1 MMLHNKA
8 FVWDNDERGHF
19 CEDFFPPID
28 IPVVPH
34 EPWVKRN
41 IHITPGLYDELA
53 SLSNRK

>member
-8 FVWDNDERGHF
+8 FAWDNDEQGHF

-34 EPWVKRN
+34 EPWVGN
-41 IHITPGLYDELA
+41 VTIFTIQYTF
-53 SLSNRK
+53 LSSFPSFS